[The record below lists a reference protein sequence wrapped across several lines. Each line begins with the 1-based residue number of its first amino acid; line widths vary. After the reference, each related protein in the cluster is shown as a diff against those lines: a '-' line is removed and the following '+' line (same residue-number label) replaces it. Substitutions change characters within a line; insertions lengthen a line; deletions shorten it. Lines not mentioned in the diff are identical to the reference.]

1 MFCLPLKFQF
11 IAKAQ
16 FSGETEYEIH
26 FTPSYQKLTE
36 IARVLYN
43 TRNQQ
48 KWPDV
53 TGIDQEWPQVTGVDG
68 VDRGDRVVQ
77 IWRTMRR
84 RRRRKNLFCLQT
96 NGTIRNVAQE
106 VLADLK
112 HEWIWWTSFF
122 HTFIA
127 TVLLQSKAILP
138 KKKVLC
144 PEKLQLFQLCH

>member
-26 FTPSYQKLTE
+26 FTSSYHKLTE
-36 IARVLYN
+36 IARVLHQKSTKM
-43 TRNQQ
+43 TRSDR
-48 KWPDV
+48 KWPS
-53 TGIDQEWPQVTGVDG
+53 DG
-68 VDRGDRVVQ
+68 GWRGWQGDRVVQ

-106 VLADLK
+106 VLVDLK

-127 TVLLQSKAILP
+127 TVLLQSKAILR
-138 KKKVLC
+138 KKKFLC